1 MPPRRWERREE
12 RASVFMVAKNE
23 SDDCCSSV
31 EMIAK
36 TKSGLCGNDVIFELA
51 LFL

>member
-1 MPPRRWERREE
+1 M
-12 RASVFMVAKNE
+12 FIVAKNE

-36 TKSGLCGNDVIFELA
+36 TKSVLCGNDVIFELA
-51 LFL
+51 II